1 MEKKNQTVA
10 QSANY
15 GAVTHT
21 QVERLKP
28 SMSQSHWN
36 SKQLTGI
43 CQCSDSLKIVF
54 CRISHERSETFTSK
68 EQDFCF

>member
-1 MEKKNQTVA
+1 MKKKTVA

-28 SMSQSHWN
+28 SMSQSRWN
-36 SKQLTGI
+36 SKQLTGT
-43 CQCSDSLKIVF
+43 CQCLGSFKIVF
-54 CRISHERSETFTSK
+54 CRISHKRSETFTSK
-68 EQDFCF
+68 EQDFWF